1 MTTAGIRT
9 GAQYLEG
16 LRDDR
21 EIWTR
26 GTRVQDVTAE
36 PGMAG
41 GAASLAGF
49 LDRQHEAAY
58 RDIVT
63 YEDAQGIRCAIS
75 HMVPKSKDDVV
86 RRGRAF
92 YEWATWS
99 NGMFGRTPD
108 YKNASVMAF
117 AHAPGFL
124 AQGSKG
130 RRFCSKYDPVL

>member
-1 MTTAGIRT
+1 MRNAGIRT

-26 GTRVQDVTAE
+26 GARVQDVTAE

-49 LDRQHEAAY
+49 LDRQHEPAY

-63 YEDAQGIRCAIS
+63 YADGPGIRCAVS
-75 HMVPKSKDDVV
+75 HLVPKPKDAVV
-86 RRGRAF
+86 RRGGAF
-92 YEWATWS
+92 
-99 NGMFGRTPD
+99 
-108 YKNASVMAF
+108 
-117 AHAPGFL
+117 
-124 AQGSKG
+124 
-130 RRFCSKYDPVL
+130 

>member
-1 MTTAGIRT
+1 MRNAGIRT

-26 GTRVQDVTAE
+26 GARVQDVTAE

-49 LDRQHEAAY
+49 LDRQHEPAY

-63 YEDAQGIRCAIS
+63 YEDGQGIRCAVS
-75 HMVPKSKDDVV
+75 HLVPKSKDDVV

-108 YKNASVMAF
+108 
-117 AHAPGFL
+117 L
-124 AQGSKG
+124 
-130 RRFCSKYDPVL
+130 

>member
-49 LDRQHEAAY
+49 WIGSMKRP
-58 RDIVT
+58 T
-63 YEDAQGIRCAIS
+63 AIS
-75 HMVPKSKDDVV
+75 
-86 RRGRAF
+86 
-92 YEWATWS
+92 
-99 NGMFGRTPD
+99 
-108 YKNASVMAF
+108 
-117 AHAPGFL
+117 
-124 AQGSKG
+124 
-130 RRFCSKYDPVL
+130 

>member
-1 MTTAGIRT
+1 MKNAGIRT

-26 GTRVQDVTAE
+26 GARVQDVTAE

-49 LDRQHEAAY
+49 LDRQHEPAY

-63 YEDAQGIRCAIS
+63 YEDGQGIRCAVS
-75 HMVPKSKDDVV
+75 HLVPKSKDDVV

-92 YEWATWS
+92 YEWAT
-99 NGMFGRTPD
+99 
-108 YKNASVMAF
+108 
-117 AHAPGFL
+117 
-124 AQGSKG
+124 
-130 RRFCSKYDPVL
+130 